1 MYKVEGRSMEP
12 TLFDGDIIELV
23 SEAYTEGDVVVAD
36 VGGKLVVK
44 RVVGDWLRGDNQD
57 LSNDFELAKTGILGR
72 ISISTDIPISGHL
85 EKVYAAEILL
95 EDISAR
101 VTVTPDLR
109 NGGSPN
115 LTETYSAKII
125 LNTSANEVYLDTYIK
140 FIDGY
145 TLSSYPYERYDFSYI
160 QYKADEMYTGWKH
173 WIFGLTNGYRTYN
186 IGSTTVDAGTRSIT
200 RRIPLKKEDIG
211 KHFEFWSRDSIGHTE
226 YGWNFAVSY
235 KNRETKGTTNL
246 GEIFQL
252 RGEVESR
259 WFNSAPTLNIS
270 TVNNLLISEG
280 STFTISG
287 NAIDV
292 DNGNVVTV
300 KYQINK
306 GTGRAAQS
314 GVSNGSTPLSFS
326 KVLTYRGGRLYEGSV
341 DVSGLLAEG
350 TNHTVTIWAEDDQG
364 GKSDVVTRT
373 FTVKHNKTPILTVG
387 TFPAVQSGLI
397 PPDSITL
404 SGTASDP
411 DGNTITV
418 KGKLNSGTE
427 QTVLSGVASGN
438 WLYSFKVSDLKA
450 GANTVTITSTD
461 QFGLSTVK
469 TFNVNNA
476 VTETPM
482 KKSVARYKILAPK
495 GSAREILAWLKRE
508 KGNLVV
514 DAEASFVDKG
524 LPEQYTAMTKESV
537 DLTTSISEDEL
548 LGAVATA
555 KSDVM
560 FRLTLSRTNT
570 STNESAVMLVGVI
583 S

>member
-1 MYKVEGRSMEP
+1 MAAYVWEYVKTPYVAS
-12 TLFDGDIIELV
+12 TIDLV
-23 SEAYTEGDVVVAD
+23 STHKYEIKAVSSHSYGIRIYGTKRSNGQEDLLFSTKDFFMTPFNVSGALYSSVRIANDLT
-36 VGGKLVVK
+36 GGTT
-44 RVVGDWLRGDNQD
+44 GID
-57 LSNDFELAKTGILGR
+57 LSATILVRMPIADNDRDNPNNVWEYIYLPYATRTVNIESTHKYRFTAYSSLNYGLRFYGVRRSDGKEQLLLETESTFDTLETSGALYSSIR
-72 ISISTDIPISGHL
+72 ISNMHGRETGLGMSGHL
-85 EKVYAAEILL
+85 LL
-95 EDISAR
+95 R
-101 VTVTPDLR
+101 
-109 NGGSPN
+109 
-115 LTETYSAKII
+115 
-125 LNTSANEVYLDTYIK
+125 
-140 FIDGY
+140 
-145 TLSSYPYERYDFSYI
+145 
-160 QYKADEMYTGWKH
+160 M
-173 WIFGLTNGYRTYN
+173 
-186 IGSTTVDAGTRSIT
+186 
-200 RRIPLKKEDIG
+200 PL
-211 KHFEFWSRDSIGHTE
+211 
-226 YGWNFAVSY
+226 
-235 KNRETKGTTNL
+235 
-246 GEIFQL
+246 
-252 RGEVESR
+252 
-259 WFNSAPTLNIS
+259 NSAPTIAV
-270 TVNNLLISEG
+270 TTGNNLVATEG
-280 STFTISG
+280 QTIRIEG
-287 NAIDV
+287 NTMDV
-292 DNGNVVTV
+292 NNGNVLTV
-300 KYQINK
+300 KYQINT
-306 GTGRAAQS
+306 GTARAAQS

-373 FTVKHNKTPILTVG
+373 FTVKHNKAPILTVG

-495 GSAREILAWLKRE
+495 GSTREILAWLKRE

-560 FRLTLSRTNT
+560 FKLTLSRTNT